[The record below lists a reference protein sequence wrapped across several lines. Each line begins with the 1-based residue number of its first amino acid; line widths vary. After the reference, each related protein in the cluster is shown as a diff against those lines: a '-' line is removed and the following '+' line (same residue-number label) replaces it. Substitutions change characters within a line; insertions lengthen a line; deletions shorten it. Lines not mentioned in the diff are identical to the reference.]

1 MALEMK
7 LKLNAPGMTS
17 LHKAGLAGLYMTL
30 KVFDKKRESIEG
42 LEWELEDKQI
52 ILHWTDNTPKNA
64 FEKLVKKSFWIDNDG
79 FIRLSGLEPRQEMTF
94 EQRHLLYQS
103 LLNSFLQFGPHR
115 PTGNKK
121 TLSYEVDDKIIWLK
135 EFSPIKKIRQHET
148 LKDFIDKNDNFNAD
162 LDVAG
167 WLYPG
172 ASQRHVAHK
181 ATTLN
186 ESLNL
191 ALMLLYAPV
200 GVVYYLIRSK
210 ARGRK
215 SRLALLIPEI
225 KNLKTYSEVR
235 QVIASQGVIDL
246 TASSSTDA
254 ALRMLIALESNSS
267 SNQFA
272 KQMREDFLCRIITFG
287 IVGWNEKQKS
297 RTATRTVISG
307 KIKGLENYYLA
318 DSIFKNKWQQVQEK
332 RDKKGELK
340 EPEHFFVTTFCGR
353 EMIADNI
360 ANNKSWYH
368 NISEFLANRETRE
381 QLYYEQKELGQMVK
395 DAEYE
400 NENEDLFIKIC
411 HKSWQSRLRKL
422 RERADTEKLGDDG
435 FFRLRKKEIEK
446 LRTSYA
452 RCKNAET
459 LRETV
464 VDFWSRGG
472 ANKLLQGD
480 GLTKVWT
487 LFSEK
492 NWRKAKDLA
501 LLALVSYQPQNKEE
515 KELLNTETKLEGEE
529 K

>member
-7 LKLNAPGMTS
+7 LNLNAPGMTS

-30 KVFDKKRESIEG
+30 KAFDKKREAIEG

-52 ILHWTDNTPKNA
+52 ILHWTDDTPKSA
-64 FEKLVKKSFWIDNDG
+64 FEKLVKESFWIDDEG
-79 FIRLSGLEPRQEMTF
+79 FIRLSGLEPRQEMTI

-115 PTGNKK
+115 PTGTKR
-121 TLSYEVDDKIIWLK
+121 TLMYKLDQDDSKSIFIK

-148 LKDFIDKNDNFNAD
+148 TNDFIDKNGNFNAD
-162 LDVAG
+162 LNVAG

-181 ATTLN
+181 VTTLN
-186 ESLNL
+186 ESINL
-191 ALMLLYAPV
+191 ALTLLFAPV

-254 ALRMLIALESNSS
+254 ALRMLVALESNSS

-272 KQMREDFLCRIITFG
+272 KQMRDDFLCRIITFG

-307 KIKGLENYYLA
+307 KIKGFENYYLA

-360 ANNKSWYH
+360 ADGKTWYH
-368 NISEFLANRETRE
+368 DISEFLANRETRE
-381 QLYYEQKELGQMVK
+381 QIYYERKELGKMVK
-395 DAEYE
+395 QATYE
-400 NENEDLFIKIC
+400 NENERIFIDAC
-411 HKSWQSRLRKL
+411 HESWRR
-422 RERADTEKLGDDG
+422 RMGKLGQRASSENTS
-435 FFRLRKKEIEK
+435 FSNLANKEREK
-446 LRTSYA
+446 LRTSLG

-464 VDFWSRGG
+464 IDFWSRAGSIEQ
-472 ANKLLQGD
+472 LQGG
-480 GLTKVWT
+480 GLAQILP
-487 LFSEK
+487 LFDEK

-501 LLALVSYQPQNKEE
+501 LLALISYQAPEE
-515 KELLNTETKLEGEE
+515 KEITNSDTEGEE
-529 K
+529 KL